1 MVEEEKNVI
10 IEILTEYLSPFCF
23 TLQHLQLEDLEE
35 KKKFRKGSEFS
46 GLYPAS
52 VALLLRHMP
61 NLRRIDHSGS
71 SVSSA
76 IKLLHQIPPANE
88 TLGSNHKNIYEA
100 SQDYTNPRLPSP
112 FITNSPF
119 SGIISLTSIDFVNI
133 RDEILMKAV
142 GRMCPHLKEVTF
154 SELLHTDAISPDQLF
169 SILTTEWPKDQ
180 NGPYETSDEEL
191 SSGDSDES
199 SHGFGTRN
207 DLDAREDYGGWMD
220 EIDVFNE
227 DVEDFFEEYDD
238 DEDVEDF
245 FEENDDGEDDFLN
258 WPYPYQVP
266 HGQMTYYPY
275 AYGYPTPMQGQWM
288 GQGTWNGAGYQMPPV
303 TSSSGNAAAPPPL
316 PSLPPPPPPP
326 PPPPTLSTS
335 FEPPPPGS
343 IKFTIPSKGSNKLQ
357 KVKQENKAPG
367 PIQVP
372 QYPTSPQVATSS
384 AQQNIQNKSPE
395 QTFSQA
401 KGSGMPVDW
410 PDSLRRYVERC
421 FAMCQSSVDK
431 DFVELILKGKITSA
445 SREGKALSKDWDNEP
460 LPNLSRVENAVPT
473 SGVASSL
480 KAGTS
485 GFNVSPMKNGVNIL
499 GSTAGGASAFRM
511 QPNSGQDISPFKTAP
526 SSIGISAV
534 KPVTDTPSFKN
545 GAASNSS
552 NNSYK
557 TGASILGISALKTS
571 VGTKQNQIS
580 FQFKGQ
586 RKALYGGLGL
596 GSVNRTV
603 LGANWTSPDKLRKR
617 QARFQVP
624 KKTRLTTLGDSSL
637 YREDVTGEEDWSN
650 LLIVGTCCEVEKP
663 FFRLTAAPDPSTVRP
678 VHILKKALYKV
689 KTSWVANPDYRS
701 CCDQMKSIRQ
711 DLTVQGIRDSFTVE
725 VYETHARLAL
735 EAADHEE
742 FNQCQTQLK
751 ALHHELGGKNLLEFT
766 AYRILYYIFT
776 KSTMDLNTTMASL
789 TREEKA
795 DDCVAHALE
804 VRSSW
809 ALANFRRFFRLYNHA
824 PRMSAHL
831 MSWFADRERKLAL
844 KTLIKAYRPN
854 IPVELVTTQLGFPT
868 LDAWYDFSKELPIV
882 YSDDSKAQIDCKAST
897 ANLTAW

>member
-1 MVEEEKNVI
+1 
-10 IEILTEYLSPFCF
+10 
-23 TLQHLQLEDLEE
+23 
-35 KKKFRKGSEFS
+35 
-46 GLYPAS
+46 
-52 VALLLRHMP
+52 
-61 NLRRIDHSGS
+61 
-71 SVSSA
+71 
-76 IKLLHQIPPANE
+76 
-88 TLGSNHKNIYEA
+88 
-100 SQDYTNPRLPSP
+100 
-112 FITNSPF
+112 
-119 SGIISLTSIDFVNI
+119 
-133 RDEILMKAV
+133 
-142 GRMCPHLKEVTF
+142 
-154 SELLHTDAISPDQLF
+154 
-169 SILTTEWPKDQ
+169 
-180 NGPYETSDEEL
+180 
-191 SSGDSDES
+191 
-199 SHGFGTRN
+199 
-207 DLDAREDYGGWMD
+207 
-220 EIDVFNE
+220 
-227 DVEDFFEEYDD
+227 
-238 DEDVEDF
+238 
-245 FEENDDGEDDFLN
+245 
-258 WPYPYQVP
+258 
-266 HGQMTYYPY
+266 MTYYPY

-552 NNSYK
+552 NNSFK

-586 RKALYGGLGL
+586 RKALYGTALRKSSSSSSTSSSRSRSRSPVGGLGL

-844 KTLIKAYRPN
+844 KTLIKARQNTKKFHTGSDIDEKQTPK
-854 IPVELVTTQLGFPT
+854 TQIANSQGT
-868 LDAWYDFSKELPIV
+868 LLSRIV
-882 YSDDSKAQIDCKAST
+882 
-897 ANLTAW
+897 

>member
-1 MVEEEKNVI
+1 M
-10 IEILTEYLSPFCF
+10 
-23 TLQHLQLEDLEE
+23 
-35 KKKFRKGSEFS
+35 
-46 GLYPAS
+46 
-52 VALLLRHMP
+52 
-61 NLRRIDHSGS
+61 
-71 SVSSA
+71 
-76 IKLLHQIPPANE
+76 
-88 TLGSNHKNIYEA
+88 
-100 SQDYTNPRLPSP
+100 
-112 FITNSPF
+112 
-119 SGIISLTSIDFVNI
+119 
-133 RDEILMKAV
+133 
-142 GRMCPHLKEVTF
+142 
-154 SELLHTDAISPDQLF
+154 
-169 SILTTEWPKDQ
+169 
-180 NGPYETSDEEL
+180 
-191 SSGDSDES
+191 
-199 SHGFGTRN
+199 
-207 DLDAREDYGGWMD
+207 
-220 EIDVFNE
+220 
-227 DVEDFFEEYDD
+227 
-238 DEDVEDF
+238 
-245 FEENDDGEDDFLN
+245 
-258 WPYPYQVP
+258 
-266 HGQMTYYPY
+266 
-275 AYGYPTPMQGQWM
+275 
-288 GQGTWNGAGYQMPPV
+288 
-303 TSSSGNAAAPPPL
+303 
-316 PSLPPPPPPP
+316 
-326 PPPPTLSTS
+326 
-335 FEPPPPGS
+335 
-343 IKFTIPSKGSNKLQ
+343 
-357 KVKQENKAPG
+357 
-367 PIQVP
+367 
-372 QYPTSPQVATSS
+372 
-384 AQQNIQNKSPE
+384 
-395 QTFSQA
+395 
-401 KGSGMPVDW
+401 
-410 PDSLRRYVERC
+410 
-421 FAMCQSSVDK
+421 
-431 DFVELILKGKITSA
+431 
-445 SREGKALSKDWDNEP
+445 
-460 LPNLSRVENAVPT
+460 ENAVPT

-586 RKALYGGLGL
+586 RKALYGTALRKSSSSSSTSSSRSRSRSPVGRQRSSSRSRSRSRSRSPSRSRLSPTSRSSPGKKLTKSQQKKLKKKNQNQKKSLGAAGKGGLGL

-689 KTSWVANPDYRS
+689 SWVFVHVYVHLLYYNRVIFLFVFHVQVKTSWVANPDYRS

-776 KSTMDLNTTMASL
+776 KSTMGMFYD
-789 TREEKA
+789 
-795 DDCVAHALE
+795 
-804 VRSSW
+804 
-809 ALANFRRFFRLYNHA
+809 FFRVT
-824 PRMSAHL
+824 HL
-831 MSWFADRERKLAL
+831 L
-844 KTLIKAYRPN
+844 
-854 IPVELVTTQLGFPT
+854 
-868 LDAWYDFSKELPIV
+868 
-882 YSDDSKAQIDCKAST
+882 
-897 ANLTAW
+897 

>member
-1 MVEEEKNVI
+1 
-10 IEILTEYLSPFCF
+10 
-23 TLQHLQLEDLEE
+23 
-35 KKKFRKGSEFS
+35 
-46 GLYPAS
+46 
-52 VALLLRHMP
+52 
-61 NLRRIDHSGS
+61 
-71 SVSSA
+71 
-76 IKLLHQIPPANE
+76 
-88 TLGSNHKNIYEA
+88 
-100 SQDYTNPRLPSP
+100 
-112 FITNSPF
+112 
-119 SGIISLTSIDFVNI
+119 
-133 RDEILMKAV
+133 
-142 GRMCPHLKEVTF
+142 
-154 SELLHTDAISPDQLF
+154 
-169 SILTTEWPKDQ
+169 
-180 NGPYETSDEEL
+180 
-191 SSGDSDES
+191 
-199 SHGFGTRN
+199 
-207 DLDAREDYGGWMD
+207 
-220 EIDVFNE
+220 
-227 DVEDFFEEYDD
+227 
-238 DEDVEDF
+238 
-245 FEENDDGEDDFLN
+245 
-258 WPYPYQVP
+258 
-266 HGQMTYYPY
+266 MTYYPY
-275 AYGYPTPMQGQWM
+275 PYGFPSPMQGQWM
-288 GQGTWNGAGYQMPPV
+288 GQGTWNGNGYQMPPV
-303 TSSSGNAAAPPPL
+303 TSSSGNATAPPPL

-326 PPPPTLSTS
+326 PPPPSVSAS
-335 FEPPPPGS
+335 FEPPPPAS

-357 KVKQENKAPG
+357 KVKQENKSPST
-367 PIQVP
+367 IQIP
-372 QYPTSPQVATSS
+372 QYPASPQVATSS
-384 AQQNIQNKSPE
+384 GQLNIQSKSPE
-395 QTFSQA
+395 QTLSQV
-401 KGSGMPVDW
+401 KSSGIPVDW
-410 PDSLRRYVERC
+410 PESLRRYVERC

-431 DFVELILKGKITSA
+431 DLVELILKGKITSA

-460 LPNLSRVENAVPT
+460 LPNLPRVENAVPT

-485 GFNVSPMKNGVNIL
+485 GFNVSPLKIGGTIL
-499 GSTAGGASAFRM
+499 GSPAAASAFRM
-511 QPNSGQDISPFKTAP
+511 HPNSGQDISPFKTAP

-534 KPVTDTPSFKN
+534 KPVNDTPSFKN
-545 GAASNSS
+545 GAASNLS

-557 TGASILGISALKTS
+557 TGASILGISAVKTS
-571 VGTKQNQIS
+571 VGSKQNQIS

-586 RKALYGGLGL
+586 RKALYGL

-678 VHILKKALYKV
+678 VPILRKALYKV

-735 EAADHEE
+735 ETADHEE

-789 TREEKA
+789 TREEKT
-795 DDCVAHALE
+795 DECVAHALE

-882 YSDDSKAQIDCKAST
+882 YSDDSQAQIDCKAST